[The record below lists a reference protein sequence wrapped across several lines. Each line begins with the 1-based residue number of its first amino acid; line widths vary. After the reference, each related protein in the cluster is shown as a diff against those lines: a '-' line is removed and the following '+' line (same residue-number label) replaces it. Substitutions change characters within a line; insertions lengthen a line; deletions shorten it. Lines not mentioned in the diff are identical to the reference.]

1 MGFLDLPNTH
11 LNVARSG
18 AHASEML
25 QQAEDLVAK
34 IQASNQIDYDND
46 WKLISVLIGSNDVC
60 QLPCTNDSLGEPD
73 IWIQN
78 ITTALDYLKDNL
90 PRTFVNLVQLSNID
104 DNMRDTTRNMT
115 YGPTCA
121 SFYEEACPCSSF
133 GANSIGDEFV
143 ETLLQY
149 RQNIES
155 LINSGRYDDSVG
167 NFTVVLQPLLTSI
180 EFSMEH
186 SGETDLS
193 SVAVDCQHF
202 SAKGSAEIARA
213 LWNNMLQR
221 VGEKTT
227 ILKQPYTEITCPTD
241 VEPYFFTS
249 KSSHYVVAQSGK
261 LNSCSVDFFTFNL
274 IIIIGSPHLIPLPI
288 PILLV
293 VVVSILYVNVL

>member
-25 QQAEDLVAK
+25 QQAQDLVAK
-34 IQASNQIDYDND
+34 IRANEQVNFDND
-46 WKLISVLIGSNDVC
+46 WKLISVFVGSNDIC

-73 IWIQN
+73 NWIQN

-104 DNMRDTTRNMT
+104 ENMRDATRNTT
-115 YGPTCA
+115 YGPICA
-121 SFYEEACPCSSF
+121 SLFLETCPCGSF
-133 GANSIGDEFV
+133 GANSIGEEFV
-143 ETLLQY
+143 DILMQY
-149 RQNIES
+149 RQNMES
-155 LINSGRYDDSVG
+155 LVSSGRYDDDGVG
-167 NFTVVLQPLLTSI
+167 NVNFTVVLQPLLTDI
-180 EFSMEH
+180 EFAMEH

-193 SVAVDCQHF
+193 SVAADCQHF

-213 LWNNMLQR
+213 LWNNMLER

-241 VEPYFFTS
+241 EEPFFFTS
-249 KSSHYVVAQSGK
+249 INSANVPTVDVTAGTYVHIH
-261 LNSCSVDFFTFNL
+261 T
-274 IIIIGSPHLIPLPI
+274 
-288 PILLV
+288 
-293 VVVSILYVNVL
+293 